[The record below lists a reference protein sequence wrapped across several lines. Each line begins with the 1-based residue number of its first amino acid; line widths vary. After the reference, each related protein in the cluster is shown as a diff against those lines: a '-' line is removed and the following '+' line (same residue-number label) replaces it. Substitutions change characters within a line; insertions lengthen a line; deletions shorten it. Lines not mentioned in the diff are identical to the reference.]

1 MSENQPNEI
10 DLIEVFKTLLKNKKS
25 ILLTTSLFFI
35 IGLAIVFYLKS
46 TKIDSYSLEL
56 SENTIFKTPIL
67 EDRKDLTVYPF
78 QLDKYYLNDEIVKN
92 LDSLIPNKIK
102 DFENK
107 RKWLKES
114 LVFSSEIEVVD
125 EQSKTFRTT
134 SKITTSNITFENI
147 QKSLTDWISTIN
159 KINKNIIL
167 SNAIPKIKSEQKEI
181 TLLSKNIDSLE
192 LIIDE
197 EIKKEPIYVQENE
210 NFILILKAKKP
221 QLFSKIKELNDQ
233 VTYHF
238 KLLTKY
244 LFITDNKK
252 DIGSY
257 IIAKS
262 SIHKEDKKS
271 KNIFILIGVTLLGL
285 ITSSTIVLFKK

>member
-25 ILLTTSLFFI
+25 ILLSTSLFFT

-46 TKIDSYSLEL
+46 TKIDSYSIEL
-56 SENTIFKTPIL
+56 SENPIFKTPLL
-67 EDRKDLTVYPF
+67 EDRKDLTIYPL
-78 QLDKYYLNDEIVKN
+78 QIDKYYLNDEIVKD
-92 LDSLIPNKIK
+92 LDSLIPSKIK
-102 DFENK
+102 DLESK

-114 LVFSSEIEVVD
+114 LVFSSVIEVLD
-125 EQSKTFRTT
+125 EKSKTYRTV
-134 SKITTSNITFENI
+134 SKITSKDIAFNNV
-147 QKSLTDWISTIN
+147 QKSLKNWISTLN

-167 SNAIPKIKSEQKEI
+167 SNAIQKINSEQKEI
-181 TLLSKNIDSLE
+181 NLLSKNIDSLE

-233 VTYHF
+233 ITYHF
-238 KLLTKY
+238 KKLTKY
-244 LFITDNKK
+244 LFLRDNQKE
-252 DIGSY
+252 ISSF
-257 IIAKS
+257 IVTRS
-262 SIHKEDKKS
+262 SIYKENEKS
-271 KNIFILIGVTLLGL
+271 KNIFILIGISLLGL
-285 ITSSTIVLFKK
+285 IISSTIALLKK